1 MKLKKIN
8 AVLGLLSILLMLLH
22 IGYSVF
28 AYFTMYYNPVLKY
41 VFAVPFMVMACLHAI
56 CGMMT
61 VFTQGDG
68 TRMDLY
74 PNQNMRTVLQRL
86 SAALIFPL
94 LILHLYTF
102 TLMNNSATS
111 GKIIYVILLII
122 AEVLFFATV
131 ITHVSV
137 SITKAF
143 ITLGILSSKELMD
156 KIDKV
161 IYIVNAVV
169 FVIAVVV
176 IVRGQIIMF
185 LS

>member
-1 MKLKKIN
+1 
-8 AVLGLLSILLMLLH
+8 
-22 IGYSVF
+22 
-28 AYFTMYYNPVLKY
+28 
-41 VFAVPFMVMACLHAI
+41 MVMVCLHAI

-86 SAALIFPL
+86 SAALIFPF

-143 ITLGILSSKELMD
+143 ITLGILCSKELMD

>member
-1 MKLKKIN
+1 
-8 AVLGLLSILLMLLH
+8 
-22 IGYSVF
+22 
-28 AYFTMYYNPVLKY
+28 
-41 VFAVPFMVMACLHAI
+41 MVMVCLHAI

-143 ITLGILSSKELMD
+143 ITLGISSSKELMD

-176 IVRGQIIMF
+176 IVRGHIIMF

>member
-1 MKLKKIN
+1 
-8 AVLGLLSILLMLLH
+8 
-22 IGYSVF
+22 
-28 AYFTMYYNPVLKY
+28 MYYNPVLKY

>member
-1 MKLKKIN
+1 
-8 AVLGLLSILLMLLH
+8 
-22 IGYSVF
+22 
-28 AYFTMYYNPVLKY
+28 
-41 VFAVPFMVMACLHAI
+41 MVMVCLHAI

-143 ITLGILSSKELMD
+143 ITLGILCSKELMD

-169 FVIAVVV
+169 FVIAVVA
-176 IVRGQIIMF
+176 IVRGQFIMF

>member
-1 MKLKKIN
+1 
-8 AVLGLLSILLMLLH
+8 
-22 IGYSVF
+22 
-28 AYFTMYYNPVLKY
+28 
-41 VFAVPFMVMACLHAI
+41 MVMVCLHAI

-86 SAALIFPL
+86 SAALIFPF